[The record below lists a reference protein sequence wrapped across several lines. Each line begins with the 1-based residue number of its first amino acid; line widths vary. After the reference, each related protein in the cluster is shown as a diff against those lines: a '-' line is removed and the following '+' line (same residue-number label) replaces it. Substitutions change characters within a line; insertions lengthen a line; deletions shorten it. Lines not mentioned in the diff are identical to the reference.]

1 MNTYMI
7 AQRSGGKGAH
17 PVTTEFRPE
26 FGTFQTVKE
35 ATDYIK
41 YERLDFN
48 MEIFFITLVS
58 EMERIAGLKAGA

>member
-1 MNTYMI
+1 MNTYII
-7 AQRSGGKGAH
+7 AQRSGGKGAN

-26 FGTFQTVKE
+26 FGTFRTVAE

-58 EMERIAGLKAGA
+58 EMDRIASLKVGA

>member
-1 MNTYMI
+1 MNTYII
-7 AQRSGGKGAH
+7 AEKSGGKGTH
-17 PVTTEFRPE
+17 PVTTNFRPE
-26 FGTFQTVKE
+26 FGTFQTVQE

-58 EMERIAGLKAGA
+58 EMNRIASLKVGA